1 MSGAA
6 KARATTASTFAHW
19 RAHHAREA
27 RASLARLLATPLA
40 SLMTLLVVA
49 LALALPATL
58 SLLLDNA
65 RGLIGGWDGQARIS
79 LYLRQDLPAA
89 GQQALQQR
97 LAQRRDIERA
107 RLITPGEALE
117 EFRQLSG
124 YGNVLGL
131 LDDNPLPPV
140 VVVWPADGRPA
151 AVSGLRD
158 ALAAI
163 PEVDSADI
171 DMAWVQRLAALL
183 AFGERL
189 LLALGLALAATVLL
203 VIGNTIRLGFES
215 RRDEVRVLS
224 LLGATDAFIRR
235 PFLWTGLWTGLA
247 GGLLALL
254 ATAAVMLWLGG
265 PVAELAALYQS
276 DFALAGPGAGL
287 VLGLPAGSALLGLA
301 GAWLAVARLLRAM
314 AP

>member
-19 RAHHAREA
+19 RAHHGREA
-27 RASLARLLATPLA
+27 RAALARLLATPLA

-65 RGLIGGWDGQARIS
+65 RGLIGDWDGQARIS

-97 LAQRRDIERA
+97 LAQRRDIERT

-235 PFLWTGLWTGLA
+235 PFLWTGFWTGFA

-254 ATAAVMLWLGG
+254 ATAAVMFWLGG

-276 DFALAGPGAGL
+276 EFALTGPGLGL
-287 VLGLPAGSALLGLA
+287 VFGLPAGSALLGLA